1 MQDNITLREFIEE
14 VENFR
19 DSVKGVPLVIKAPND
34 ELIQPKIKL
43 IRDELDRV
51 EKVLITY

>member
-19 DSVKGVPLVIKAPND
+19 DSVKGVPLVVQAPNG

-51 EKVLITY
+51 EKLLITY